1 MVNLTDRK
9 YGEEPS
15 TLIEKFRNKS
25 DWKVLKPSFI
35 DQAPDGWGAALTSNT

>member
-15 TLIEKFRNKS
+15 ALIEKFRNKS

-35 DQAPDGWGAALTSNT
+35 DQAPDG